1 MKHRDFLRTGIVL
14 ASGGLVLAACSST
27 PQPNAALNQ
36 AKATYA
42 RASSDPMVQTS
53 APEKLADAQDSLQ
66 IAQEAWNNSGNWW
79 STDDK
84 ATVDHNAYLAQRY
97 AETAIEAAKFRTA
110 AAQASNAARIITLPG
125 VLFETGKADLN
136 AQGVQ
141 AADDLG
147 NFLRVRAD
155 RTVVI
160 SGYTDNT
167 GPARI
172 NAALSAARA
181 EVVKTALVHQGI
193 EPSRIQTKG
202 LGPSNPVASN
212 ASPDGRQKNRRVE
225 VAISEGSTSE
235 LRSSAPQ

>member
-66 IAQEAWNNSGNWW
+66 VAQTAWNDNE
-79 STDDK
+79 DK
-84 ATVDHNAYLAQRY
+84 AKVDHNAYLAQRY

-110 AAQASNAARIITLPG
+110 VAQASNAARIITLPG
-125 VLFETGKADLN
+125 VLFETGKAALN

-141 AADDLG
+141 AANDLA

-181 EVVKTALVHQGI
+181 DVVKTALVNQGI

-225 VAISEGSTSE
+225 VAISQGSTSE

>member
-66 IAQEAWNNSGNWW
+66 IAQQAWNDNE
-79 STDDK
+79 DK

-141 AADDLG
+141 AADDLA

-155 RTVVI
+155 RIIVI

-167 GPARI
+167 GSART

-181 EVVKTALVHQGI
+181 EAVKTAVVNQGI
-193 EPSRIQTKG
+193 KPSRIQTKG

>member
-1 MKHRDFLRTGIVL
+1 MNHRDFVRTGLVL

-27 PQPNAALNQ
+27 PKPNAALNQ

-42 RASSDPMVQTS
+42 SASSDPMVQKS

-66 IAQEAWNNSGNWW
+66 VAQQAWNDNE
-79 STDDK
+79 DK
-84 ATVDHNAYLAQRY
+84 AKVDHNAYLAQRY

-110 AAQASNAARIITLPG
+110 AAQAANAARIITLPG
-125 VLFETGKADLN
+125 VLFQTGKADLN
-136 AQGVQ
+136 EQGVQ
-141 AADDLG
+141 AANDLA
-147 NFLRVRAD
+147 NFLRVRED

-172 NAALSAARA
+172 NTPLSAARA

-193 EPSRIQTKG
+193 EASRIQTKG
-202 LGPSNPVASN
+202 LGPSDPVASN

-225 VAISEGSTSE
+225 VAIFEGSTPVM
-235 LRSSAPQ
+235 RSSTSQ

>member
-1 MKHRDFLRTGIVL
+1 
-14 ASGGLVLAACSST
+14 
-27 PQPNAALNQ
+27 
-36 AKATYA
+36 
-42 RASSDPMVQTS
+42 MVQTS

-66 IAQEAWNNSGNWW
+66 IAQQAWNDKEG
-79 STDDK
+79 K

-141 AADDLG
+141 AANDLA

>member
-1 MKHRDFLRTGIVL
+1 MNHRDFVRTGIVL
-14 ASGGLVLAACSST
+14 ASGGLVLACSST

-36 AKATYA
+36 AKAAYA
-42 RASSDPMVQTS
+42 SASNDPMVQTS

-66 IAQEAWNNSGNWW
+66 VAQQAWNDNE
-79 STDDK
+79 DK
-84 ATVDHNAYLAQRY
+84 AKVDHNAYLARRY
-97 AETAIEAAKFRTA
+97 SETAIEAAKFRTA

-141 AADDLG
+141 AANDLA

-155 RTVVI
+155 RTIVL

-167 GPARI
+167 GSARI
-172 NAALSAARA
+172 NTALSAARA
-181 EVVKTALVHQGI
+181 EAVKTAVMKQGI

-202 LGPSNPVASN
+202 LGQSNPVASN
-212 ASPDGRQKNRRVE
+212 ATSDGRQKNRRVE

>member
-1 MKHRDFLRTGIVL
+1 MNHRDFVRTGIVL

-36 AKATYA
+36 AKAAYA

-66 IAQEAWNNSGNWW
+66 VAQQAWNDNE
-79 STDDK
+79 DK
-84 ATVDHNAYLAQRY
+84 EKVDHNAYLAQRY
-97 AETAIEAAKFRTA
+97 SETAIEAAKFRTA

-141 AADDLG
+141 AANDLA

-155 RTVVI
+155 RTI
-160 SGYTDNT
+160 ALSGYTDNT
-167 GPARI
+167 GSARI
-172 NAALSAARA
+172 NTALSAARA
-181 EVVKTALVHQGI
+181 EAVKTAVVKQGI

-212 ASPDGRQKNRRVE
+212 ATSDGRQKNRRVE

-235 LRSSAPQ
+235 MRSSAPQ

>member
-1 MKHRDFLRTGIVL
+1 MKHRDFVRTGIVL

-66 IAQEAWNNSGNWW
+66 IAQQAWNDNE
-79 STDDK
+79 DK

-125 VLFETGKADLN
+125 VLFQTGKADLN

-141 AADDLG
+141 AANDLA
-147 NFLRVRAD
+147 NFLKVRAD
-155 RTVVI
+155 RTVVV
-160 SGYTDNT
+160 SGYTDST
-167 GPARI
+167 GPARV
-172 NAALSAARA
+172 NAALSEARA
-181 EVVKTALVHQGI
+181 EVVKTALVNQGI
-193 EPSRIQTKG
+193 DASRIQTKG

-212 ASPDGRQKNRRVE
+212 ATSDGRQKNRRVE

-235 LRSSAPQ
+235 MRSSTSQ

>member
-1 MKHRDFLRTGIVL
+1 MNHRDFVRTGIVL

-42 RASSDPMVQTS
+42 SASSDPMVQTS

-66 IAQEAWNNSGNWW
+66 VAQQAWNNNE
-79 STDDK
+79 DK

-110 AAQASNAARIITLPG
+110 AAQAANSARIITLPG

-141 AADDLG
+141 AANDLA

-155 RTVVI
+155 RTIVL

-167 GPARI
+167 GSART

-181 EVVKTALVHQGI
+181 EAVKAAIVVNQGI

-202 LGPSNPVASN
+202 LGPSDPVASN
-212 ASPDGRQKNRRVE
+212 ANSDGRQKNRRVE
-225 VAISEGSTSE
+225 VAIYEGSTSE
-235 LRSSAPQ
+235 MRSSTSQ